1 MYFRRLA
8 LRSTAA
14 DEGGGSM
21 SLRNQLAG
29 GVALGATLLLMKPAA
44 AQTSAEEIGR
54 LQQQIQELQQKSQQL
69 QEQLRDLQ
77 NQMQKSQTAPPQ
89 AAAPSAPSAAAP
101 TQAASPPSATV
112 SGEPRVTLYPAKG
125 PAFTTADGQTSI
137 QLASRMQFDVGDYV
151 NVKPQS
157 KFSSP
162 ANLTSG
168 VNARRAR
175 IGILGKFYGDW
186 DYALIYDFGGSA
198 DSLVN
203 SGANTSGIE
212 NAYITYT
219 GFRPLVIDAG
229 YQNVPWTL
237 DEATSSTDILFLER
251 ASPAAVAFNIAGGDF
266 RSAVDVRYVKD
277 RYFAGLWATG
287 PVSGQPHNVGEQFG
301 ALGRFSVQ
309 ALQSGDASLHLGVD
323 VESLLK
329 APNVNGLRTL
339 TLSDRPELRID
350 PTVVLNTGAL
360 INVRN
365 SEVYGGE
372 LAASYQNLFF
382 QSEYYH
388 FIVQRDA
395 LPTLNFDGGYA
406 EASWVLTGEQHTYVP
421 ATGAYSGILPNRPMS
436 LTGAGWGAFEVA
448 ARYSV
453 IDLNDRFTPGV
464 AATATQG
471 VAGGKQTIYTLGFN
485 WYVDSYVRFSLNY
498 LHGIIDK
505 KSASV
510 TTGPLGIG
518 TGLKFD
524 AIAARGQV
532 AF

>member
-1 MYFRRLA
+1 
-8 LRSTAA
+8 
-14 DEGGGSM
+14 M
-21 SLRNQLAG
+21 SPRNRLAG
-29 GVALGATLLLMKPAA
+29 GAVLGAVLLLMTPAA
-44 AQTSAEEIGR
+44 AQTSAEDIER
-54 LQQQIQELQQKSQQL
+54 LQEQIQELRQQSQQQIDRL
-69 QEQLRDLQ
+69 QEQLQDLQ
-77 NQMQKSQTAPPQ
+77 NQMQKTQ
-89 AAAPSAPSAAAP
+89 AAPAQAPAQSGPPVTAP
-101 TQAASPPSATV
+101 TQAVSPPNGTA

-137 QLASRMQFDVGDYV
+137 QLASRVQFDVGDYF

-175 IGILGKFYGDW
+175 LGFLGKFYGDW

-237 DEATSSTDILFLER
+237 DEATSSTDLLFLER
-251 ASPAAVAFNIAGGDF
+251 ASPAAVAFNIAAGDF
-266 RSAVDVRYVKD
+266 RSAVDIRYVKD

-309 ALQSGDASLHLGVD
+309 ALQSPQGSLHLGVD

-329 APNVNGLRTL
+329 APNVNGARTL

-350 PTVVLNTGAL
+350 PTVVLNTGSL

-365 SEVYGGE
+365 SEVYGAE
-372 LAASYQNLFF
+372 LAVAYQNLFL

-388 FIVQRDA
+388 YIVERDA

-406 EASWVLTGEQHTYVP
+406 EASWVLTGERHTYVP
-421 ATGAYSGILPNRPMS
+421 ATGAYSGILPDHPMS
-436 LTGAGWGAFEVA
+436 LTGGGWGAFEVA

-453 IDLNDRFTPGV
+453 VDLNDRFTPGV
-464 AATATQG
+464 AATTTQG

-485 WYVDSYVRFSLNY
+485 WYADSYVRFSLNY

>member
-1 MYFRRLA
+1 
-8 LRSTAA
+8 
-14 DEGGGSM
+14 M
-21 SLRNQLAG
+21 SLRGHLAG
-29 GVALGATLLLMKPAA
+29 GAALGAAALLLIRPAA
-44 AQTSAEEIGR
+44 AQTSADQIEQ
-54 LQQQIQELQQKSQQL
+54 LQQQIQQLREQSQQQIDRL
-69 QEQLRDLQ
+69 QEQLQDLQ
-77 NQMQKSQTAPPQ
+77 SQMQKNQAFPAQAPAASAPP
-89 AAAPSAPSAAAP
+89 AAAAP
-101 TQAASPPSATV
+101 TQAAAPPSTTV
-112 SGEPRVTLYPAKG
+112 PGEPRLTLYPAKG

-137 QLASRMQFDVGDYV
+137 QLASRVQFDLGDYF

-162 ANLTSG
+162 SDLTSG

-175 IGILGKFYGDW
+175 LGIVGKFYGDW

-212 NAYITYT
+212 NAYLTYT
-219 GFRPLVIDAG
+219 GFRPLAIDAG

-251 ASPAAVAFNIAGGDF
+251 ASSAAVAFNIAGGDF
-266 RSAVDVRYVKD
+266 RSAVDVRYIND

-309 ALQSGDASLHLGVD
+309 ALQSSAGSLHVGVD

-329 APNVNGLRTL
+329 AQNVNGVPTL

-350 PTVVLNTGAL
+350 PTVVLNTGSLLEVTNA
-360 INVRN
+360 
-365 SEVYGGE
+365 EVYGAE
-372 LAASYQNLFF
+372 LAAAYENLFF

-388 FIVQRDA
+388 YIIERNA
-395 LPTLNFDGGYA
+395 LAKLNFDGGYA
-406 EASWVLTGEQHTYVP
+406 EASWVLTGEPHVYIP
-421 ATGAYSGILPNRPMS
+421 ATGAYAGILPDHPMS
-436 LTGAGWGAFEVA
+436 FTGDGWGAFEVA

-453 IDLNDRFTPGV
+453 VDLNDRFTPGV
-464 AATATQG
+464 AAATTQG
-471 VAGGKQTIYTLGFN
+471 VAGGKQTVYTLGLN
-485 WYVDSYVRFSLNY
+485 WYVDTYVRLSLNY

-505 KSASV
+505 QSGSV

-524 AIAARGQV
+524 AVAARWQV

>member
-1 MYFRRLA
+1 
-8 LRSTAA
+8 
-14 DEGGGSM
+14 M

-395 LPTLNFDGGYA
+395 LPTLNFDGAMPRRAGCSPGNSTPTSRRPA
-406 EASWVLTGEQHTYVP
+406 LTVASCPTVPCRSQAPGGARSKLPRATASSISMTASPPASRRPRHKGSRAASRRSIHWASTGT
-421 ATGAYSGILPNRPMS
+421 SIPMS
-436 LTGAGWGAFEVA
+436 ASRSTTCTASSTRK
-448 ARYSV
+448 ARA
-453 IDLNDRFTPGV
+453 LPPDR
-464 AATATQG
+464 
-471 VAGGKQTIYTLGFN
+471 
-485 WYVDSYVRFSLNY
+485 
-498 LHGIIDK
+498 
-505 KSASV
+505 SA
-510 TTGPLGIG
+510 
-518 TGLKFD
+518 
-524 AIAARGQV
+524 
-532 AF
+532 